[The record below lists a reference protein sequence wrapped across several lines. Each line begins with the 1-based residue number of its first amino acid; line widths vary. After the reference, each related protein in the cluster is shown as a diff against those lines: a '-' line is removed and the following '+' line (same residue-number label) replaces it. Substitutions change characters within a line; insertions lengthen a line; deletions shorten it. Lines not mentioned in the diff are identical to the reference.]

1 MAMLQMQ
8 RISIYAFKRDRKP
21 VLELLQRRGVLEIND
36 SIAEDQVFQKMD
48 VSAIRSSFERN
59 INAAKEAAQILSH
72 YISEKKSMLS
82 SFEGRKVVSVEEYSK
97 FGNKLDDTL
106 RIANRIIVCN
116 KTITE
121 AKAEI
126 FKLEA
131 QIEMLTPWTGLD
143 IPLNFEGTKKTGS
156 FIGTFPKEYS
166 LELLYQEL
174 ADYMPLNIDIISSS
188 KEQTC
193 VFILV
198 TTDLKEKVYEK
209 LRLMEFSLPS
219 VSVDKAPAQQLE
231 QLSNRITSIRE
242 EILTLEAEIKSYTD
256 RNKDLL
262 FLQDYE
268 RMRSDKYQVLGQIA
282 QSKNV
287 FIITGYIPEK
297 EVKSLTEELEEK
309 FILTVELETLDEEED
324 IPVLLKNNPFSAP
337 TESVVEGFA
346 LPAKGEID
354 PTTILSCFYY
364 VLFGIMLADAGYG
377 IIMVAAC
384 GYILWKYRRTIEEG
398 TKKFMSMFLF
408 CGIST
413 TFWGVMF
420 GSYFGDVFDVIAT
433 TYLGVTEVP
442 VIPPIWFFPV
452 NDPMRMLAFSIALG
466 LIHIITGY
474 TIKVYQ
480 LYRQKDYAAIVYDAI
495 SWILLIVSCTIL
507 LMSMD
512 MIKNILGLT
521 LVIPS
526 NINMIAGIVAV
537 LASLIIVLT
546 NGRESRNPL
555 KRFLK
560 GAYALYGITGILSD
574 VLSYSRLLALGLAS
588 GIIGNVINK
597 MAAIAAG
604 SLGTVG
610 IVIFIV
616 IVLFGHT
623 LNIAINALG
632 SYVHTNRLQYVEFF
646 GKFYGGG
653 GRSFAPFTMK
663 TKYYKVKE
671 NVNNG

>member
-8 RISIYAFKRDRKP
+8 RISIYALKKDRKP
-21 VLELLQRRGVLEIND
+21 VLELLQRRGVLEISD

-48 VSAIRSSFERN
+48 VSQVRSSFERN
-59 INAAKEAAQILSH
+59 INVAKEASQILSG
-72 YISEKKSMLS
+72 YVSEQKSILS
-82 SFEGRKVVSVEEYSK
+82 SFEGRKIVSLDEYSN
-97 FGNKLDDTL
+97 FNSKLDDTL
-106 RIANRIIVCN
+106 RIANQIINCN
-116 KTITE
+116 KGI
-121 AKAEI
+121 AEGRADI
-126 FKLEA
+126 LKLEA
-131 QIEMLTPWTGLD
+131 QIEMLKPWTNLD
-143 IPLNFEGTKKTGS
+143 IPLNFEGTKQTKC

-174 ADYMPLNIDIISSS
+174 AEYMPLNIDIISAS

-198 TTDLKEKVYEK
+198 TNSLQEKVYEK
-209 LRLMEFSLPS
+209 LRSLEFSLPS
-219 VSVDKAPAQQLE
+219 VSVDKAPAEQLE
-231 QLSNRITSIRE
+231 KYSNRVSRIQE
-242 EILTLEAEIKSYTD
+242 EILSLESKIEAFASNRE
-256 RNKDLL
+256 DLL

-268 RMRSDKYQVLGQIA
+268 RMRSDKYQVLGQIS
-282 QSKNV
+282 QSKNI
-287 FIITGYIPEK
+287 FIITGYIPERETK
-297 EVKSLTEELEEK
+297 ALREELEHK
-309 FILTVELETLDEEED
+309 FMLSVEIETPTEEED
-324 IPVLLKNNPFSAP
+324 IPVLLKNNPFSGAV
-337 TESVVEGFA
+337 ESVVEGFA

-354 PTTILSCFYY
+354 PTAVVSCFYY

-377 IIMVAAC
+377 IIMTVAC
-384 GYILWKYRRTIEEG
+384 GYILYKYRRTMEVN
-398 TKKFMSMFLF
+398 TKKFMSMFLY

-413 TFWGVMF
+413 TFWGIMF

-433 TYLGVTEVP
+433 TYFGVTNVP
-442 VIPPIWFFPV
+442 IIPPLWFFPV
-452 NDPMRMLAFSIALG
+452 NDPMRMLAFSMILG

-474 TIKVYQ
+474 LIKVFQ
-480 LYRQKDYAAIVYDAI
+480 LYQQKDYIGIFYDAV
-495 SWILLIVSCTIL
+495 SWILLIISCTIL
-507 LMSMD
+507 LMSLD

-526 NINMIAGIVAV
+526 SIKMLSGIIAILSA
-537 LASLIIVLT
+537 LIIILT
-546 NGRESRNPL
+546 NGRESRNPF

-597 MAAIAAG
+597 MAAMPAKSFG
-604 SLGTVG
+604 FVG
-610 IVIFIV
+610 VIIFI
-616 IVLFGHT
+616 IILLFGHT

-632 SYVHTNRLQYVEFF
+632 AYVHTNRLQYVEFF
-646 GKFYGGG
+646 GKFYSGG
-653 GRSFAPFTMK
+653 GRSFNPFTMK

>member
-8 RISIYAFKRDRKP
+8 RISIYTLKRDRKL
-21 VLELLQRRGVLEIND
+21 VLEYLQRRGVLEIND
-36 SIAEDQVFQKMD
+36 SIAEDQIFQKME
-48 VSAIRSSFERN
+48 VSQVRSVFEKN
-59 INAAKEAAQILSH
+59 IAVAREAAEILSG
-72 YISEKKSMLS
+72 YITEKKSMLS
-82 SFEGRKVVSVEEYSK
+82 SFEGRKIVSVEEYND
-97 FGNKLDDTL
+97 FRNKQEDTL
-106 RIANRIIVCN
+106 KVANQIINCNKRIA
-116 KTITE
+116 E
-121 AKAEI
+121 GKAEI

-131 QIEMLTPWTGLD
+131 QMEMLKPWINLD
-143 IPLNFEGTKKTGS
+143 ISLDFAGTKQTKS

-174 ADYMPLNIDIISSS
+174 VDYMPLNIDIISSS

-193 VFILV
+193 AFLLV
-198 TTDLKEKVYEK
+198 TKAQQEMVYEK

-219 VSVDKAPAQQLE
+219 VASCQVPAQQIE
-231 QLSNRITSIRE
+231 QLSKRIASIKE
-242 EILTLEAEIKSYTD
+242 EIIKLESEIESNALV
-256 RNKDLL
+256 RADLY
-262 FLQDYE
+262 FYQDYE
-268 RMRSDKYQVLGQIA
+268 RMRSDKYQALGEIT

-287 FIITGYIPEK
+287 VIITGYIPEK
-297 EVKSLTEELEEK
+297 EIRSLSEELESRFMLSIE
-309 FILTVELETLDEEED
+309 VEPLGEEEEA
-324 IPVLLKNNPFSAP
+324 PVLLKNNPFSAP

-346 LPAKGEID
+346 LPVKGEID

-364 VLFGIMLADAGYG
+364 VMFGIMLADAGYG

-384 GYILWKYRRTIEEG
+384 GFIIMKYRRTIEDS
-398 TKKFMSMFLF
+398 TKKFMSMFFF

-420 GSYFGDVFDVIAT
+420 GSYFGDIFDVIGT
-433 TYLGVTEVP
+433 TYLGVSKVP
-442 VIPPIWFFPV
+442 VIAPIWFFPV
-452 NDPMRMLAFSIALG
+452 NDPMRMLSFSIVLG

-474 TIKVYQ
+474 FIKVYQ
-480 LYRQKDYAAIVYDAI
+480 LYRQRDYRAIVYDAL
-495 SWILLIVSCTIL
+495 SWISLILSCAIL

-521 LVIPS
+521 MVIPGS
-526 NINMIAGIVAV
+526 VNSAAQIVAV
-537 LASLIIVLT
+537 LSAIVIILT
-546 NGRESRNPL
+546 NGRESKNPV
-555 KRFLK
+555 KRVLK
-560 GAYALYGITGILSD
+560 GTYALYGITGILSD

-604 SLGTVG
+604 SLGYFG
-610 IVIFIV
+610 IIVFGV
-616 IVLFGHT
+616 IVLFGHA

-632 SYVHTNRLQYVEFF
+632 AYVHTNRLQYVEFF

-653 GRSFAPFTMK
+653 GRSFSPFTMK

>member
-8 RISIYAFKRDRKP
+8 RISIYALRRDRKQ
-21 VLELLQRRGVLEIND
+21 VLELLQRKGVLEIND
-36 SIAEDQVFQKMD
+36 RIKQDRVFQKME
-48 VSAIRSSFERN
+48 VSQVRSAFERN
-59 INAAKEAAQILSH
+59 INVAKEASQILSG

-82 SFEGRKVVSVEEYSK
+82 SFEGRKIVSVEDYSN
-97 FGNKLDDTL
+97 FGGKLEDTL
-106 RIANRIIVCN
+106 RIANQVISCHKGIAEGR
-116 KTITE
+116 
-121 AKAEI
+121 AEI

-131 QIEMLTPWTGLD
+131 QIEMLKPWTNLD
-143 IPLNFEGTKKTGS
+143 IPLNFEGTRKTKS

-174 ADYMPLNIDIISSS
+174 SDYLPLNIDVISAS

-198 TTDLKEKVYEK
+198 ANGQQEMVHDK
-209 LRLMEFSLPS
+209 LRQMEFSLPS
-219 VSVDKAPAQQLE
+219 VSADKAPALQLE
-231 QLSNRITSIRE
+231 EYGTRIDSIRE
-242 EILTLEAEIKSYTD
+242 EMNTLEEEIKSFASA
-256 RNKDLL
+256 KEDLL

-268 RMRSDKYQVLGQIA
+268 RMRSDKYQVLGEIT
-282 QSKNV
+282 QSKNI

-297 EVKSLTEELEEK
+297 EVKALKEELEHK
-309 FILTVELETLDEEED
+309 FVLNVEVEVPGKKED
-324 IPVLLKNNPFSAP
+324 VPVLLKNNPFSAP

-346 LPAKGEID
+346 LPEKGEID
-354 PTTILSCFYY
+354 PTTILSLFYY
-364 VLFGIMLADAGYG
+364 VMFGIMLADAGYG

-384 GYILWKYRRTIEEG
+384 GFILLKCRHTIEEG
-398 TKKFMSMFLF
+398 TKKFISMFLY

-420 GSYFGDVFDVIAT
+420 GGYFGDVFDVIAT
-433 TYLGVTEVP
+433 TYMGATAVP

-452 NDPMRMLAFSIALG
+452 NDPMRMLTFSIVLG
-466 LIHIITGY
+466 LIHIIAGY
-474 TIKVYQ
+474 SIKVYQ
-480 LYRQKDYAAIVYDAI
+480 LYRQKDYLAIVYDAL
-495 SWILLIVSCTIL
+495 SWILLTLSCTVM

-512 MIKNILGLT
+512 MIKNILGLS
-521 LVIPS
+521 LVIPAS
-526 NINMIAGIVAV
+526 VNTIAGIVAILSSV
-537 LASLIIVLT
+537 VIVLT
-546 NGRESRNPL
+546 NGRESRNPV
-555 KRFLK
+555 KRVLK

-604 SLGTVG
+604 SLGYAGILIFAV
-610 IVIFIV
+610 IVIF
-616 IVLFGHT
+616 GHA

-653 GRSFAPFTMK
+653 GRSFNPFGMK
-663 TKYYKVKE
+663 TKYYKIKE